1 MDARAVGEARRGGRL
16 GTPKH
21 KGIDMLLAA
30 TAARINAASR
40 TPQRRVRTVYIV
52 MEPIN
57 INQCDSQTEP
67 RRQGPNWLHPIDTEK
82 AKDQTTSKRE
92 SLSRRPC
99 SDGCR
104 RRRRRHR
111 GREAAVVASTTSRRA
126 VIERRTIVKNHPG
139 ATQESSIQIFEAVRL
154 SMIIE

>member
-1 MDARAVGEARRGGRL
+1 MQPRAHRE
-16 GTPKH
+16 
-21 KGIDMLLAA
+21 
-30 TAARINAASR
+30 
-40 TPQRRVRTVYIV
+40 RRVRTVYIV

-92 SLSRRPC
+92 SLCWRPHTA
-99 SDGCR
+99 SAAAVVVAGAVD
-104 RRRRRHR
+104 
-111 GREAAVVASTTSRRA
+111 REAAVLASTTSRRA

-154 SMIIE
+154 SMIE